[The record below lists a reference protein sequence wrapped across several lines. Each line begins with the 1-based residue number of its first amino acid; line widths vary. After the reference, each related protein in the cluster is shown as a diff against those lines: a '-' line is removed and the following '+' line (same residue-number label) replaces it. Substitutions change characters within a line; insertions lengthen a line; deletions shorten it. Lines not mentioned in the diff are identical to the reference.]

1 MCKDGHTV
9 VAVRPLFVAGYLS
22 LAQFGFISGAGSWL
36 GFVLL
41 FGEYDTVN
49 PGFSLCILSL
59 FLVKIKVVIFDESKE
74 VPLSLPFNCD
84 SFTLCFS
91 FFIIEEL
98 AFSEFL
104 KKAGCF
110 CRVEAKPALS

>member
-22 LAQFGFISGAGSWL
+22 LVQFGFISGAGSWL

-49 PGFSLCILSL
+49 PGFSLCAN
-59 FLVKIKVVIFDESKE
+59 KIQKLIQWE
-74 VPLSLPFNCD
+74 
-84 SFTLCFS
+84 
-91 FFIIEEL
+91 
-98 AFSEFL
+98 
-104 KKAGCF
+104 KK
-110 CRVEAKPALS
+110 KI